1 MLKTNESFLKYL
13 SALYESQDRKENII
27 LKQCVKGGRLLYQ
40 NEIATKVMLIV
51 DGITKCYFTEDNDK
65 EYIIEFLGKGEIIGE
80 VELIRSIPCLCTI
93 EAMTDVS
100 YFAMDKPYFSA
111 LLKTELQ
118 LNHLLVDSFAKRIVD
133 TASRASYQQL
143 YTVEHSLS
151 KLMELQAKQN
161 VSLTKDEMASY
172 LGITVRSLNRAMK
185 DLQE

>member
-1 MLKTNESFLKYL
+1 MLKTNESFFSYL
-13 SALYESQDRKENII
+13 STLYERQNRKEDI
-27 LKQCVKGGRLLYQ
+27 LLKKCVKGERLLSQ

-80 VELIRSIPCLCTI
+80 VEIIRTIPCLCTI

-100 YFAMDKPYFSA
+100 YFAIDKPYFSE
-111 LLKTELQ
+111 LLKTDFQ
-118 LNHLLVDSFAKRIVD
+118 LNHLLLESFAKRIVD

-143 YTVEHSLS
+143 YTIEYSLN
-151 KLMELQAKQN
+151 KLTELQTKQN
-161 VSLTKDEMASY
+161 VVLSKDEMASY

-185 DLQE
+185 DF